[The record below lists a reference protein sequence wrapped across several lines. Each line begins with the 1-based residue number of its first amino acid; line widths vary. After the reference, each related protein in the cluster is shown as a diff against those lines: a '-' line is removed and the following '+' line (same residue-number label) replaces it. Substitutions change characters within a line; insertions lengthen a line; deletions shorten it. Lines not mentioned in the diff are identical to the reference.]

1 MTPNWVDTKTT
12 RAIKRAAASETN
24 ASLGAKTKAAPHIG
38 IAIKFSTIPRTRFR
52 LAKGISNGPAEFS
65 EEGKPEEE
73 GVPGSASGF
82 NWTEESGDCFGLL
95 TSWRSRKVQG
105 TRPHWFDRGAQPS
118 RIRRKKKFSLAA
130 LEKPFWRRTLHT
142 RPTQR
147 CNQPIFEEQAEPTP
161 PSLRATKT

>member
-12 RAIKRAAASETN
+12 REIKRAAASETN

-52 LAKGISNGPAEFS
+52 LARGISNGPAEFS
-65 EEGKPEEE
+65 DGGKPEEDGLLE
-73 GVPGSASGF
+73 SASGF
-82 NWTEESGDCFGLL
+82 NSTDELGDCFGLL
-95 TSWRSRKVQG
+95 TSWRSRKVQR
-105 TRPHWFDRGAQPS
+105 TRPYWFDRGAQPS
-118 RIRRKKKFSLAA
+118 RIRQKKKFSLAV
-130 LEKPFWRRTLHT
+130 LEKPFWRRTPYI

-161 PSLRATKT
+161 LSLRATKR